1 MGQDQENE
9 EEQEDEK
16 KDQEGKEQEEKEEEE
31 EKQGDEKKMQ
41 EEEEEDQYDLLTLL
55 TTSLTMVH
63 PLLRGEIEPLRNI
76 KAFSRFSSKLDLFPF
91 AIFEIMPYCS
101 NQRHNFD
108 FDTLTPPSVGRQ
120 RASVGSRGPLQT

>member
-16 KDQEGKEQEEKEEEE
+16 KDQEGEEEEE
-31 EKQGDEKKMQ
+31 EKQGDEKMIQ
-41 EEEEEDQYDLLTLL
+41 EEEQEDEKEDQYDLLTLL

-91 AIFEIMPYCS
+91 AIFEIMPNCS
-101 NQRHNFD
+101 NQCHDFD

>member
-16 KDQEGKEQEEKEEEE
+16 KDQEGEEQEEE

-91 AIFEIMPYCS
+91 AIFEIMPNCS
-101 NQRHNFD
+101 NQCHDFD